1 MIEKFFTQR
10 FGEIAV
16 DPDQV
21 LTLPEGL
28 PGFPDC
34 RRFVLLEGDEYAPFI
49 WMQSLDESDLCF
61 VTADP
66 LVFFPDYRIQSTR
79 AELASIQLTEV
90 EKARVL
96 VILVIPDNPAEMTAN
111 LQGPLVVNT
120 EKRLAKQLVLV
131 GETYTTKHRLFPAAE
146 AETSSPTAREPSC

>member
-1 MIEKFFTQR
+1 MIEKFSTRR

-16 DPDQV
+16 DKSRV

-28 PGFPDC
+28 WGFPDC
-34 RRFVLLEGDEYAPFI
+34 RRYLLLEGEEHAPFI
-49 WMQSLDESDLCF
+49 WMQSLDDPDLCF

-79 AELASIQLTEV
+79 GELASIQLADV

-96 VILVIPDNPAEMTAN
+96 VILVVPENPAEITAN

-120 EKRLAKQLVLV
+120 EMRLGKQLVLL
-131 GETYTTKHRLFPAAE
+131 GDAYTTKHRVFPALE
-146 AETSSPTAREPSC
+146 AETSTPSERESSC